1 MDLLGSTSF
10 KQLES
15 AIQASS
21 ARHQVITNNIANV
34 ETPYFKRSD
43 VEFESLLRNEMNE
56 STLKGTRTDSRHFYI
71 GPSQSIPEYRIVQDE
86 STVMGNNQNNVDIDV
101 EAAKQAEN
109 QLRYNTYIQQ
119 ANHHI
124 NMMRTAIDSRR

>member
-1 MDLLGSTSF
+1 MDLLGSSSF

-15 AIQASS
+15 GIQASA

-34 ETPYFKRSD
+34 ETPYYKRSD

-56 STLKGTRTDSRHFYI
+56 STLTGTRTNSRHFYI

-109 QLRYNTYIQQ
+109 QLRYYTYIQQ